1 LRGGAVVA
9 RWAHNPKVIGSS
21 PVPATKKESHSNV
34 AFFFFICNPNYFLPK
49 LTHIKKIKNVLT
61 LFGDALRGRE
71 SNILTGNLDKAI
83 FLLAVPMIVEMMMES
98 LFAVVDAFFVSKI
111 SIDAVAT
118 VGLTESCL
126 TIVYSLAWGLSLGI
140 TALVARRIG
149 EKDVEGATQS
159 SLQAIYVGIG
169 LSIVISFVGIFYSEE
184 LLRMMGASESIVQT
198 GKGYTKIMLSGNIVI
213 MMLFLIN
220 GIFRG
225 AGDAAIAMRSLWVA
239 NGINIVLD
247 PLLIFGY
254 GPFPEMGLEG
264 AAVATTIGRGAGVL
278 YQLYHLLRGKGIIK
292 FIAVKWNVQWDL
304 IKKLINLSAGG
315 TGQFIIASASWIFL
329 MQIMSRFGSE
339 ALAGYTLA
347 IRIIVFTILP
357 AWGMANAAATL
368 VGQNLGAQQPER
380 AEKAVWRTGFF
391 NMLFMG
397 TVMVVF
403 ILFAG
408 PLMRIFTDNETVINY
423 GKECLSIVSIG
434 YIFFG
439 YGMIVAQSFNGA
451 GDTRTPTILNF
462 FAFWTFQIPLAYILA
477 VSLKMGPTGLFI
489 AIVLAESLLTVAAI
503 YFFRKGKWKKVK
515 V

>member
-1 LRGGAVVA
+1 MNRIKRFFELLR
-9 RWAHNPKVIGSS
+9 
-21 PVPATKKESHSNV
+21 
-34 AFFFFICNPNYFLPK
+34 
-49 LTHIKKIKNVLT
+49 
-61 LFGDALRGRE
+61 DALAGKE
-71 SNILTGNLDKAI
+71 SNILSGNLDKAI
-83 FLLAVPMIVEMMMES
+83 LLLAVPMIFEMAMES
-98 LFAVVDAFFVSKI
+98 LFAVVDAYFVSKI
-111 SIDAVAT
+111 SVDAVAT

-126 TIVYSLAWGLSLGI
+126 TIVYSLAWGLSMGI

-149 EKDVEGATQS
+149 EKDVEGATNS
-159 SLQAIYVGIG
+159 ARQAIYLG
-169 LSIVISFVGIFYSEE
+169 IVISVFISLIGFFYSEE
-184 LLRMMGASESIVQT
+184 LLQMMGASTSIIAT
-198 GKGYTKIMLSGNIVI
+198 GSGYTKWMVGGNIVI

-254 GPFPEMGLEG
+254 GPFPELGVEG
-264 AAVATTIGRGAGVL
+264 AAVATCIGRGCGVV
-278 YQLYHLLRGKGIIK
+278 YQLYHLFYGKGIIK
-292 FIAVKWNVQWDL
+292 LKTGKAQLNFDL

-347 IRIIVFTILP
+347 IRVIVFTILP

-380 AEKAVWRTGFF
+380 AELSVWRTGFF
-391 NMLFMG
+391 NMIFMG
-397 TVMVVF
+397 CVMVVF
-403 ILFAG
+403 LIFSE
-408 PLMRIFTDNETVINY
+408 PLIRFFTTEQTVIDY
-423 GKECLSIVSIG
+423 GRECLSIVSIG
-434 YIFFG
+434 YVFYG
-439 YGMIVAQSFNGA
+439 YGMIVAQAFNGA

-462 FAFWTFQIPLAYILA
+462 FAFWTIQIPLAYVLA
-477 VSLKMGPTGLFI
+477 ITLNMGPTGLFV
-489 AIVLAESLLTVAAI
+489 AIVSAESLLTVAGI
-503 YFFRKGKWKKVK
+503 LIFRRGKWKQVK

>member
-1 LRGGAVVA
+1 MNRIKRFFELLR
-9 RWAHNPKVIGSS
+9 
-21 PVPATKKESHSNV
+21 
-34 AFFFFICNPNYFLPK
+34 
-49 LTHIKKIKNVLT
+49 
-61 LFGDALRGRE
+61 DALAGKE
-71 SNILTGNLDKAI
+71 SNILSGNLDKAI
-83 FLLAVPMIVEMMMES
+83 LLLAVPMIFEMAMES
-98 LFAVVDAFFVSKI
+98 LFAVVDAYFVSKI
-111 SIDAVAT
+111 SVDAVAT

-126 TIVYSLAWGLSLGI
+126 TIVYSLAWGLSMGI

-149 EKDVEGATQS
+149 EKDVEGATNS
-159 SLQAIYVGIG
+159 ARQAIYLG
-169 LSIVISFVGIFYSEE
+169 IVISVFISLIGFFYSEE
-184 LLRMMGASESIVQT
+184 LLQMMGASTSIIAT
-198 GKGYTKIMLSGNIVI
+198 GSGYTKWMVGGNIVI

-254 GPFPEMGLEG
+254 GPFPELGVEG
-264 AAVATTIGRGAGVL
+264 AAVATCIGRGCGVV
-278 YQLYHLLRGKGIIK
+278 YQLYHLFYGKGIIK
-292 FIAVKWNVQWDL
+292 LKTGKAQLNFDL

-347 IRIIVFTILP
+347 IRVIVFTILP

-380 AEKAVWRTGFF
+380 AELSVWRTGFF
-391 NMLFMG
+391 NMIFMG
-397 TVMVVF
+397 CVMVVF
-403 ILFAG
+403 L
-408 PLMRIFTDNETVINY
+408 IFSESLIRFFTTEQTVIDY
-423 GKECLSIVSIG
+423 GRECLSIVSIG
-434 YIFFG
+434 YVFYG
-439 YGMIVAQSFNGA
+439 YGMIVAQAFNGA

-462 FAFWTFQIPLAYILA
+462 FAFWTIQIPLAYVLA
-477 VSLKMGPTGLFI
+477 ITLNMGPTGLFV
-489 AIVLAESLLTVAAI
+489 AIVSAESLLTVAGI
-503 YFFRKGKWKKVK
+503 LIFRRGKWKQVK

>member
-1 LRGGAVVA
+1 MNRIKRFFELLR
-9 RWAHNPKVIGSS
+9 
-21 PVPATKKESHSNV
+21 
-34 AFFFFICNPNYFLPK
+34 
-49 LTHIKKIKNVLT
+49 
-61 LFGDALRGRE
+61 DALAGKE
-71 SNILTGNLDKAI
+71 SNILSGNLDKAI
-83 FLLAVPMIVEMMMES
+83 LLLAVPMIFEMAMES
-98 LFAVVDAFFVSKI
+98 LFAVVDAYFVSKI
-111 SIDAVAT
+111 SVDAVAT

-126 TIVYSLAWGLSLGI
+126 TIVYSLAWGLSMGI

-149 EKDVEGATQS
+149 EKDVEGATNS
-159 SLQAIYVGIG
+159 ARQAIYLG
-169 LSIVISFVGIFYSEE
+169 IVISVFISLIGFFYSEE
-184 LLRMMGASESIVQT
+184 LLQMMGASPSIIAT
-198 GKGYTKIMLSGNIVI
+198 GRGYTKWMVGGNIVI

-239 NGINIVLD
+239 NGINIALD

-254 GPFPEMGLEG
+254 GPFPELGVEG
-264 AAVATTIGRGAGVL
+264 AAIATCIGRGCGVL
-278 YQLYHLLRGKGIIK
+278 YQLYHLFYGKGIIK
-292 FIAVKWNVQWDL
+292 LNNGKTRLNFDL

-347 IRIIVFTILP
+347 IRVIVFTILP

-380 AEKAVWRTGFF
+380 AEQSVWRTGFF
-391 NMLFMG
+391 NMIFMG
-397 TVMVVF
+397 CVMVVF
-403 ILFAG
+403 L
-408 PLMRIFTDNETVINY
+408 IFSESLIRFFTNEQTVIDY

-434 YIFFG
+434 YVFYG
-439 YGMIVAQSFNGA
+439 YGMIVAQAFNGA

-462 FAFWTFQIPLAYILA
+462 FAFWTFQIPLAYVLA
-477 VSLKMGPTGLFI
+477 VTLNMGPTGLFV
-489 AIVLAESLLTVAAI
+489 AIVSAESLLTVAGI
-503 YFFRKGKWKKVK
+503 LIFRRGKWKKVR

>member
-1 LRGGAVVA
+1 MNRIKRFFELLR
-9 RWAHNPKVIGSS
+9 
-21 PVPATKKESHSNV
+21 
-34 AFFFFICNPNYFLPK
+34 
-49 LTHIKKIKNVLT
+49 
-61 LFGDALRGRE
+61 DALAGKE
-71 SNILTGNLDKAI
+71 SNILSGNLDKAI
-83 FLLAVPMIVEMMMES
+83 FLLAVPMIFEMAMES
-98 LFAVVDAFFVSKI
+98 LFAVVDAYFVSKI
-111 SIDAVAT
+111 SVDAVAT

-126 TIVYSLAWGLSLGI
+126 TIVYSLAWGLSMGI

-149 EKDVEGATQS
+149 EKDVEGATNS
-159 SLQAIYVGIG
+159 ARQAIYLG
-169 LSIVISFVGIFYSEE
+169 IVISVFISLIGFFYSEE
-184 LLRMMGASESIVQT
+184 LLQMMGASTSIIAT
-198 GKGYTKIMLSGNIVI
+198 GSGYTKWMVGGNIVI

-254 GPFPEMGLEG
+254 GPFPELGVEG
-264 AAVATTIGRGAGVL
+264 AAVATCIGRGCGVV
-278 YQLYHLLRGKGIIK
+278 YQLYHLFYGKGIIK
-292 FIAVKWNVQWDL
+292 LKTGKAQLNFDL

-347 IRIIVFTILP
+347 IRVIVFTILP

-380 AEKAVWRTGFF
+380 AELSVWRTGFF
-391 NMLFMG
+391 NMIFMG
-397 TVMVVF
+397 CVMVVF
-403 ILFAG
+403 LIFSE
-408 PLMRIFTDNETVINY
+408 PLIRFFTTEQTVIDY
-423 GKECLSIVSIG
+423 GRECLSIVSIG
-434 YIFFG
+434 YVFYG
-439 YGMIVAQSFNGA
+439 YGMIVAQAFNGA

-462 FAFWTFQIPLAYILA
+462 FAFWTIQIPLAYVLA
-477 VSLKMGPTGLFI
+477 ITLNMGPTGLFV
-489 AIVLAESLLTVAAI
+489 AIVSAESLLTVAGI
-503 YFFRKGKWKKVK
+503 LIFRRGKWKQVK